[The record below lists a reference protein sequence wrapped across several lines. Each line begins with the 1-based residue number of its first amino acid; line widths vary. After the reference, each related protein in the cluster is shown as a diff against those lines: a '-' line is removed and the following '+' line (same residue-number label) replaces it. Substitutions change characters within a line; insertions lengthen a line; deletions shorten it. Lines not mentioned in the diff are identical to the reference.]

1 MTLIQETQG
10 LETFLGMACV
20 VLSVIGM
27 MAVGMIMDAFF
38 VLKRILR
45 LSLLLL
51 FRVCIAVCLKKS
63 KNKAT

>member
-27 MAVGMIMDAFF
+27 MAVGMIMDA
-38 VLKRILR
+38 LKLLR
-45 LSLLLL
+45 NPYM
-51 FRVCIAVCLKKS
+51 RNRMS
-63 KNKAT
+63 KIMLNKVSYAMA

>member
-27 MAVGMIMDAFF
+27 MAIGMIMDA
-38 VLKRILR
+38 LKLLR
-45 LSLLLL
+45 NPYM
-51 FRVCIAVCLKKS
+51 RNRMS
-63 KNKAT
+63 KIMLNKVSYAMA